1 MAIYQI
7 TNDSINTLP
16 QTTFAS
22 AGINER
28 DDLQRFFRDR
38 IEIIAP
44 DTLVISEEF
53 GYWDDSRRRID
64 LLAVDKEANLV
75 VIELKRTDDGGHM
88 ELQAIRYAAMVSTIT
103 FAKAVDILS
112 EYLSQRGDTRDA
124 NKTLLDFLEWDEP
137 DEDAFASEVRIVLAS
152 AEFSKEITTAVLWL
166 AEHGIDIR
174 CIRIK
179 PYGRAGNVFLDVQQL
194 IPLPEAEDYQV
205 RVREK
210 KQQERSARRFNP
222 DLTKYTVTVGD
233 RVHERLPKRHAIFT
247 VVKALCESGIS
258 PAEIKDVLDWRSTL
272 FYSAPGHLDSDAM
285 LKSLAAQPASKY
297 QPRRWFTENDDL
309 IHFDGQ
315 TYCFSNQWGR
325 HTARAMQMLM
335 DHFKPQDVS
344 VKESI

>member
-7 TNDSINTLP
+7 ANNSISTVP
-16 QTTFAS
+16 QTTFAA
-22 AGINER
+22 AGISER
-28 DDLQRFFRDR
+28 GDLQRFFRDR

-44 DTLVISEEF
+44 DTLVIAEEF

-64 LLAVDKEANLV
+64 LLAIDKDANLV

-103 FAKAVDILS
+103 FARAVDIFS
-112 EYLSQRGDTRDA
+112 EYLNRRGDTRDA
-124 NKTLLDFLEWDEP
+124 NTTLLEFLEWDEP
-137 DEDAFASEVRIVLAS
+137 DEDAFANEVRIVLAS

-179 PYGRAGNVFLDVQQL
+179 PYGQAGIVFLDVQQL

-222 DLTKYTVTVGD
+222 DLTKYTVTVGEH
-233 RVHERLPKRHAIFT
+233 VFESLPKRRAIFT
-247 VVKALCESGIS
+247 LVKALCDSGVSPSEIES
-258 PAEIKDVLDWRSTL
+258 VLPWRSTL
-272 FYSAPGHLDSDAM
+272 FYSAPGDLDSDAM
-285 LKSLAAQPASKY
+285 VASLAAQEPTKY
-297 QPRRWFTENDDL
+297 EPRRWFTENDDL
-309 IHFDGQ
+309 IHANGQ

-325 HTARAMQMLM
+325 NTAGAMQSLV
-335 DHFKPQDVS
+335 DHFPSQRLS
-344 VKESI
+344 IKEAT